1 MNDHDLT
8 NDAAIP
14 SNDRALTD
22 PQLDL
27 DFDDLLDEDIIDDD
41 DDLDE
46 RSCA

>member
-1 MNDHDLT
+1 MNDDTT
-8 NDAAIP
+8 NEAPLP

-27 DFDDLLDEDIIDDD
+27 EFDDLLDADIEDDD
-41 DDLDE
+41 DGLDE